1 MIAVVFALPE
11 ESVSFRARLVGFRW
25 TQVPG
30 EGVGWLGGRQVLVA
44 HVGVGAPCAA
54 QRGRAWL
61 ATYPLRGM
69 ICAGFAGGLD
79 PRLNVGD
86 LVVGTNSGDPSWRD
100 ALSGEG
106 SCRRVFWGAL
116 TTQSAVV
123 EASADKAR
131 LARETGAIAV
141 DLETAV
147 LAAFCK
153 ESSLP
158 FLAVRVISD
167 CLAQSLPVPMG
178 VWFDM
183 ERQRSKPGGLL
194 AYLIRKP
201 RQIPSFLRFI
211 NGLRPARRNLGGL
224 LLKAVE
230 VAPWL

>member
-11 ESVSFRARLVGFRW
+11 ESGSFRTRLVGFRW

-44 HVGVGAPCAA
+44 HLGVGAPRAA

-69 ICAGFAGGLD
+69 ISAGFAGGLD
-79 PRLNVGD
+79 PRLEVGD
-86 LVVGTNSGDPSWRD
+86 LVVGTNSGDPGWRN
-100 ALSGEG
+100 ALSRKRVCGA
-106 SCRRVFWGAL
+106 VFWGSL

-123 EASADKAR
+123 EAAADKAR

-147 LAAFCK
+147 LAACCK
-153 ESSLP
+153 ELALP
-158 FLAVRVISD
+158 FLALRVVSD
-167 CLAQSLPVPMG
+167 HSAQSLPVPMG
-178 VWFDM
+178 VWFDL

-194 AYLIRKP
+194 AYLGRNPGKILP
-201 RQIPSFLRFI
+201 FLRFL
-211 NGLRPARRNLGGL
+211 NGLRPAWRNLGRL
-224 LLKAVE
+224 LPEAVE
-230 VAPWL
+230 VAPSL